1 MLGLLLLAFGGAVGL
16 GVAIGGIGH
25 SIKATSSE
33 RKTAR
38 AAHASSKAWDA
49 RRASVHAHHMTIS
62 DDCRAR
68 IAAIAA
74 GQR

>member
-1 MLGLLLLAFGGAVGL
+1 MAALLLLAFAGMVGL
-16 GVAIGGIGH
+16 SVAIGGIGG
-25 SIKATSSE
+25 SIKSTSSD

-49 RRASVHAHHMTIS
+49 HRASVHAHHMTIS